1 MFNTTY
7 KCSEWNIIAIY
18 EGWSW

>member
-7 KCSEWNIIAIY
+7 AFAEWNIIAIY